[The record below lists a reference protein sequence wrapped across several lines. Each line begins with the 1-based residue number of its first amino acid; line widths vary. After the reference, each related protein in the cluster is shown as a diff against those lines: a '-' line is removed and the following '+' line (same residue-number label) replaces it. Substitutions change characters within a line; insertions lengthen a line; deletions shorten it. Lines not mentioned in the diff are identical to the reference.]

1 MNKSQ
6 NAGFT
11 LVEILVGMT
20 IAVIIL
26 GSIVGVLMS
35 SLKAY
40 DVNMSIGSTLAPARI
55 AVSQISDHLRYADNA
70 VTPLTLGSGGTD
82 ITFSDGTNSYHIYM
96 DGTTKS
102 FKIKKNDADYLTLAQ
117 GMAQGLTF
125 TQDTVNKKKMTVQV
139 KVKDNSYQMKHEETI
154 SFDVIMPNIK

>member
-1 MNKSQ
+1 
-6 NAGFT
+6 
-11 LVEILVGMT
+11 
-20 IAVIIL
+20 
-26 GSIVGVLMS
+26 
-35 SLKAY
+35 
-40 DVNMSIGSTLAPARI
+40 MSIGSTLAPARI